1 MTYNKR
7 LTNLN
12 SKTFK
17 IFKKLENLP
26 EKALYFSDEKW
37 SILEILYHVWL
48 AEISSEKY
56 IRTKIQYPETITKTP
71 ASSYIKAYL
80 TKYFLLLGFTIRCS
94 NWFGMDS
101 IWW

>member
-26 EKALYFSDEKW
+26 ERVLYFSDEKW
-37 SILEILYHVWL
+37 SVLEILYHVLL
-48 AEISSEKY
+48 AEVSSEKY
-56 IRTKIQYPETITKTP
+56 IRT
-71 ASSYIKAYL
+71 
-80 TKYFLLLGFTIRCS
+80 
-94 NWFGMDS
+94 
-101 IWW
+101 